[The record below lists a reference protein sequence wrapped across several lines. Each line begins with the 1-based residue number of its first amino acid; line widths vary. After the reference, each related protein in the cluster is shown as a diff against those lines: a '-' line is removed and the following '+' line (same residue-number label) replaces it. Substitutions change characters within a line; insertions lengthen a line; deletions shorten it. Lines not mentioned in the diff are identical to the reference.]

1 MSDHALELS
10 PEEPAPPHAQA
21 RQAEKHGSLFGGA
34 LTDEVLDSSRSVLKK
49 HRGGGSTVGLQQWF
63 TPPSASRLIADVVGR
78 ADAVL
83 DPTAG
88 AGSLLA
94 PFAEAARYGIEIDG
108 DHVRAAAPS
117 DPAAA
122 DGDGPNADREGG
134 ADDAPV
140 RYRAAWGDVQRI
152 VPMLRAAGLKW
163 PAVVANP
170 PFGEDWR
177 DAARTKT
184 KNSTV
189 LAYHWAQDLLSPYG
203 QGAIVL
209 GTKRLAL
216 ELMPLP
222 EAAGIYAVVDVTG
235 PLFDGVA
242 LPCSIAFF
250 VRPDNHT
257 RPDPLRLSASRDDL
271 AGLAYDVA
279 AARTTRT
286 NLVRRDADA
295 GLPMAFRTVAMEAR
309 RRARA
314 DAEGKEALRGGYDVS
329 LRGQKVVSLPHPYAR
344 LVLSQRKRRQEV
356 EHLHGQNAGYFGQN
370 PKSYRALAELEA
382 EGVLSLSPELK
393 ARAERAID
401 EALRI
406 NTPLFRVRP
415 HMRLGWLTDLDK
427 IRCTKDDPGRGF
439 LAGKEY
445 DLRTESRAEEQV
457 EDRIVEKRD
466 GTPEKRKFT
475 LIRRLLKITVGT
487 HDNSGNRAHTFD
499 ESEESAAYLLEH
511 FDLPDPGCVQ
521 SRHPE
526 LVEKNRRVLQDIQR
540 DYGLVGTDLALKPF
554 QLDHDSRLLVK
565 RRGVLG
571 HKQGLGKTYQLM
583 TISKAEIRL
592 GAAPQE
598 LFCVPQ
604 DLLLQWQAQREKFF
618 GERFEVIG
626 SPHDARRVAREIR
639 ENPEEPRS
647 FITHF
652 EALSRV
658 GRKREMLPEAI
669 VDPRKALLRRLDAYK
684 QEKARAAGASAEEKR
699 AQGAGAKDQDGPD
712 PYARYSGDEQ
722 IVSAPVTT
730 RDACPKCA
738 ADTDAGWNGEVC
750 TAQKYCATHGRGCEH
765 GGEGIGCVRK
775 GCGYVHVRLRV
786 KPAASHLTK
795 AFRGGVKCVDELT
808 EISGDS
814 QKSEAL
820 RALARGTKRQ
830 GGAHNYG
837 GTGTPQKNFAKDTF
851 WAFWWA
857 FGGSSVAFPYGYDGQ
872 QRYAEE
878 FNVQEVMHGRRED
891 GEEHL
896 KVRTKTLPILTNVSQ
911 FWRITQPSISRC
923 RKEQTGESL
932 VPLTYHPIEVPMGAL
947 QQKMHAF
954 WLQNFPDYFAWLYP
968 EHPLVREGLVEKWA
982 AGLGQR
988 WRLEAAA
995 TMPGWDAPTHDWPEA
1010 RAELGEPSNW
1020 TPAMLK
1026 LLETVLERAGLGE
1039 KVLVGSCLKDL
1050 GPFVAGALA
1059 EKGVRAN
1066 HITEVRGEGANRTT
1080 ATKSPKKRARAVRE
1094 FAEGDAQVLCAGVQA
1109 LKLGHSLEAASSV
1122 VLLGLPD
1129 SWFVL
1134 DQFVERV
1141 HRLTSKKP
1149 VNIYVIL
1156 PRGSIAQTKWDV
1168 LQKKGDSSDLAFDG
1182 EFLPREEKPVNWNEE
1197 LREMRRRGIGLKA
1210 TEDLVPEEE
1219 IAAAWQRIPHL
1230 LPSLTPARAST
1241 ANVPR
1246 AVHVPA
1252 ATSGAVSEF
1261 ALGPFEEVSLFDPAP
1276 FETEAPARKARR
1288 RRAA

>member
-1 MSDHALELS
+1 MSEHALDLGAA
-10 PEEPAPPHAQA
+10 EPAAPSAPA
-21 RQAEKHGSLFGGA
+21 RPAEKHGSLFGGA
-34 LTDEVLDSSRSVLKK
+34 LSDEVLNSSRSVLKR

-63 TPPSASRLIADVVGR
+63 TPEPAARLVADVVGPV
-78 ADAVL
+78 DAVL

-88 AGSLLA
+88 AGNLLEH
-94 PFAEAARYGIEIDG
+94 FDERARYGIEIDR
-108 DHVRAAAPS
+108 DHVAAATEK
-117 DPAAA
+117 AASRGA
-122 DGDGPNADREGG
+122 EARERAEEG
-134 ADDAPV
+134 AGEAPGV

-152 VPMLRAAGLKW
+152 VPMLRAAGLRW
-163 PAVVANP
+163 PALVANP

-177 DAARTKT
+177 DAARPKT
-184 KNSTV
+184 KNSTI
-189 LAYHWAQDLLSPYG
+189 LAYLWALDLLAPCG
-203 QGAIVL
+203 QGAILL
-209 GTKRLAL
+209 GTERLAR
-216 ELMPLP
+216 EIMPLP
-222 EAAGIYAVVDVTG
+222 EAAGIYAVVDVIG
-235 PLFDGVA
+235 ALFDGVA

-250 VRPDNHT
+250 VSPDNRL
-257 RPDPLRLSASRDDL
+257 RPEHLRLSASKSDL
-271 AGLAYDVA
+271 PDLAYDVT
-279 AARTTRT
+279 AARAKRCG
-286 NLVRRDADA
+286 LALRDADE
-295 GLPMAFRTVAMEAR
+295 GLPAGFRAVAQEAR
-309 RRARA
+309 RRVRA
-314 DAEGKEALRGGYDVS
+314 DTEKRDAIRGDHDVS
-329 LRGQKVVSLPHPYAR
+329 LRGQKVVALPRPYAR
-344 LVLSQRKRRQEV
+344 LVLSERKRKHEV

-370 PKSYRALAELEA
+370 PKSYRVLTELES
-382 EGVLSLSPELK
+382 EGILSLSPELK
-393 ARAERAID
+393 ARAERAIA

-406 NTPLFRVRP
+406 NTPLFPVRS
-415 HMRLGWLTDLDK
+415 HMRLGWLTDLEK
-427 IRCTKDDPGRGF
+427 IRCTKDDPEHGF
-439 LAGKEY
+439 VAGKEY
-445 DLRTESRAEEQV
+445 DLRTESRPDEQV
-457 EDRIVEKRD
+457 EERIVEKRD
-466 GTPEKRKFT
+466 GTPERRKFT
-475 LIRRLLKITVGT
+475 LIRRLLRITIGT

-511 FDLPDPGCVQ
+511 FDLPDPGCVA

-526 LVEKNRRVLQDIQR
+526 LVEKNRRVLSDVQR
-540 DYGLVGTDLALKPF
+540 DYGLVGTDRALKPF

-583 TISKAEIRL
+583 TIAKAEIRL

-604 DLLLQWQAQREKFF
+604 DLIPQWIAQREKFF

-626 SPHDARRVAREIR
+626 SPQDARRVAREIR
-639 ENPEEPRS
+639 ENPKQPRT

-658 GRKREMLPEAI
+658 GRKRETLPEAI
-669 VDPRKALLRRLDAYK
+669 VEPRKALLSRLAEYK
-684 QEKARAAGASAEEKR
+684 QEKRRAARGAEPEARE
-699 AQGAGAKDQDGPD
+699 GARNHRGSDPGEQD
-712 PYARYSGDEQ
+712 PYARYDTPDSG
-722 IVSAPVTT
+722 IASAVTT
-730 RDACPKCA
+730 RDRCPKCA

-750 TAQKYCATHGRGCEH
+750 TAEKYCVTHGRPCES
-765 GGEGIGCVRK
+765 GGGGAGCVLK
-775 GCGYVHVRLRV
+775 GCGYVHTRLRV
-786 KPAASHLTK
+786 KPAASHLTRT
-795 AFRGGVKCVDELT
+795 FRDGVKCVDELT

-814 QKSEAL
+814 LKSEAL
-820 RALARGTKRQ
+820 RALARGTRRQ

-851 WAFWWA
+851 WSFYWA
-857 FGGSSVAFPYGYDGQ
+857 FGGSSVAFPYGYDGK

-878 FNVQEVMHGRRED
+878 FNVQEIMHGRREE

-923 RKEQTGESL
+923 RKEQTGEPL
-932 VPLTYHPIEVPMGAL
+932 VPLTYHPIEVPMGVV
-947 QQKMHAF
+947 QQKMHAY
-954 WLQNFPDYFAWLYP
+954 WLENFPDYFAWLYP
-968 EHPLVREGLVEKWA
+968 NHPLVREGLVEKWA

-995 TMPGWDAPTHDWPEA
+995 TMPGWDPATLQWPAA
-1010 RAELGEPSNW
+1010 RAALGEPSNW

-1026 LLETVLERAGLGE
+1026 LLEIVLERAGCGE

-1066 HITEVRGEGANRTT
+1066 HITEVRGEGAHRTT

-1122 VLLGLPD
+1122 MLLGLPD

-1141 HRLTSKKP
+1141 HRLTSEKP

-1156 PRGSIAQTKWDV
+1156 PRGSLAQTKWTV

-1182 EFLPREEKPVNWNEE
+1182 EFLPRDEKPVNWNEE
-1197 LREMRRRGIGLKA
+1197 LRQMRRRGIGMNA

-1219 IAAAWQRIPHL
+1219 IHAAWRQVR
-1230 LPSLTPARAST
+1230 SLDDALVEATWDAPATELTQGVFDLFGRSANGT
-1241 ANVPR
+1241 AAPKKAAPR
-1246 AVHVPA
+1246 RSNNRR
-1252 ATSGAVSEF
+1252 ATSSH
-1261 ALGPFEEVSLFDPAP
+1261 LTLF
-1276 FETEAPARKARR
+1276 
-1288 RRAA
+1288 

>member
-1 MSDHALELS
+1 M
-10 PEEPAPPHAQA
+10 
-21 RQAEKHGSLFGGA
+21 
-34 LTDEVLDSSRSVLKK
+34 
-49 HRGGGSTVGLQQWF
+49 
-63 TPPSASRLIADVVGR
+63 
-78 ADAVL
+78 
-83 DPTAG
+83 
-88 AGSLLA
+88 
-94 PFAEAARYGIEIDG
+94 
-108 DHVRAAAPS
+108 
-117 DPAAA
+117 
-122 DGDGPNADREGG
+122 
-134 ADDAPV
+134 
-140 RYRAAWGDVQRI
+140 
-152 VPMLRAAGLKW
+152 
-163 PAVVANP
+163 
-170 PFGEDWR
+170 
-177 DAARTKT
+177 
-184 KNSTV
+184 
-189 LAYHWAQDLLSPYG
+189 
-203 QGAIVL
+203 
-209 GTKRLAL
+209 
-216 ELMPLP
+216 
-222 EAAGIYAVVDVTG
+222 
-235 PLFDGVA
+235 VA
-242 LPCSIAFF
+242 LP
-250 VRPDNHT
+250 R
-257 RPDPLRLSASRDDL
+257 
-271 AGLAYDVA
+271 
-279 AARTTRT
+279 
-286 NLVRRDADA
+286 
-295 GLPMAFRTVAMEAR
+295 
-309 RRARA
+309 
-314 DAEGKEALRGGYDVS
+314 
-329 LRGQKVVSLPHPYAR
+329 PYAR
-344 LVLSQRKRRQEV
+344 LVLSQRKRKHEV
-356 EHLHGQNAGYFGQN
+356 EHLHGQNASYFGQN
-370 PKSYRALAELEA
+370 PKIFRALAELDA

-393 ARAERAID
+393 ARAERAIA

-406 NTPLFRVRP
+406 NTPLFPVRP
-415 HMRLGWLTDLDK
+415 HMRLGWLTDLEK
-427 IRCTKDDPGRGF
+427 IRCTKDDPERGF

-445 DLRTESRAEEQV
+445 DLRTESRPEEQV
-457 EDRIVEKRD
+457 EDRIIEKRD

-511 FDLPDPGCVQ
+511 FELPDPGCVAG
-521 SRHPE
+521 RHPE
-526 LVEKNRRVLQDIQR
+526 LVEKNRRVLSDIQQ
-540 DYGLVGTDLALKPF
+540 DYGLVGTDRALKPF

-571 HKQGLGKTYQLM
+571 HKQGLGKSYQKM
-583 TISKAEIRL
+583 MISKAEIRL

-604 DLLLQWQAQREKFF
+604 DLIPQWQGQREKFF

-626 SPHDARRVAREIR
+626 SPQDARRVAREIR
-639 ENPEEPRS
+639 ENPDEPRT

-658 GRKREMLPEAI
+658 GRKREILPEAI
-669 VDPRKALLRRLDAYK
+669 VDPRQALLIRLQDYK
-684 QEKARAAGASAEEKR
+684 QEKARAAKASAEDRENG
-699 AQGAGAKDQDGPD
+699 AQKDHGGLD
-712 PYARYSGDEQ
+712 PHADYSGDGE
-722 IVSAPVTT
+722 VASAVVTT
-730 RDACPKCA
+730 HDACPKCT

-750 TAQKYCATHGRGCEH
+750 TAAKYCVTHGRSCEFDGH
-765 GGEGIGCVRK
+765 GLGCVLK
-775 GCGYVHVRLRV
+775 GCGYVHVRVRV

-795 AFRGGVKCVDELT
+795 AFRDGVKCVDELT

-814 QKSEAL
+814 LKSEAL
-820 RALARGTKRQ
+820 RAMARGTKRQ

-878 FNVQEVMHGRRED
+878 FNVQEVMHGRREE

-923 RKEQTGESL
+923 RKEQTGEPL
-932 VPLTYHPIEVPMGAL
+932 VPLTYHPIEVPMGTL
-947 QQKMHAF
+947 QQKMHAY
-954 WLQNFPDYFAWLYP
+954 WLKNFPSYFAWRYP

-995 TMPGWDAPTHDWPEA
+995 TMPGWDGPTHDWPEA

-1026 LLETVLERAGLGE
+1026 LLETVLERAGCGE

-1066 HITEVRGEGANRTT
+1066 HITEVRGEGAGRTT
-1080 ATKSPKKRARAVRE
+1080 ATNSPKKRARAVRE
-1094 FAEGDAQVLCAGVQA
+1094 FAEGEAQVLCAGVQA

-1141 HRLTSKKP
+1141 HRLTSTKP

-1156 PRGSIAQTKWDV
+1156 PRGSIAQTKWNV

-1219 IAAAWQRIPHL
+1219 ISAAWLKIPPLLPTLAAATASAAPKTDIPRAV
-1230 LPSLTPARAST
+1230 PAPARAAGTVLELS
-1241 ANVPR
+1241 P
-1246 AVHVPA
+1246 
-1252 ATSGAVSEF
+1252 G
-1261 ALGPFEEVSLFDPAP
+1261 LFEEVSLFDPAP
-1276 FETEAPARKARR
+1276 FETEAPPRKGRRR